1 MSDKVFKGLEPRTVW
16 KHFAE
21 ILKIPRESKNE
32 AKAAEYVETFARQ
45 HGCTVKRDDLGNVVV
60 KVPATKGKEKKPIV
74 VIQGHLD
81 MVCEKN
87 KSKKHDFTKDPIV
100 PVREGAWLTADD
112 TTLGAD
118 NGIAIAAGLAL
129 LEDEDAVHGPLELFF
144 TVDEESGMSGV
155 KKMSGTLLE
164 GRTLLNLDSEEE
176 GILYI
181 GCAGGVDTK
190 MSIDVKKEAAPAGFV
205 PMLLSISG
213 LKGGHSGCDIHLG
226 RGNAI
231 KLMVRALTYLGET
244 VDGADLRLAS
254 LDGGNKRNAIPRE
267 AEATLYVDPKQ
278 RPALEKALQTLQAE
292 WKIEYKLQDPG
303 VSVTLKEEGAKATGR
318 TLVKADFRRVIQM
331 LYAQPNGAIQ
341 YSAAIPGLVETST
354 NLGVV
359 HLEGDTVTSVSL
371 TRSSLESAK
380 GDVAAQM
387 RVVGSMLGAKVD
399 QEAGYPGWNP
409 DLDSPVLNTC
419 KKVYKQL
426 HGKEPE
432 VKAIHAGLECAIIGG
447 KVPGMDM
454 ISFGP
459 TITGPHSPDE
469 RIEIASV
476 PKFYE
481 YTKAVLKALAK

>member
-1 MSDKVFKGLEPRTVW
+1 MSDKVFEGLEPKNVW

-32 AKAAEYVETFARQ
+32 AKAAEYVEKVAKEK
-45 HGCTVKRDDLGNVVV
+45 GCEIKRDDLGNVVV
-60 KVPATKGKEKKPIV
+60 KVPATKGYEDKPIV

-87 KSKKHDFTKDPIV
+87 KSKEHDFAKDPITAV
-100 PVREGAWLTADD
+100 KEGDWITADD

-118 NGIAIAAGLAL
+118 NGIAIAAGLAII
-129 LEDEDAVHGPLELFF
+129 EDEDAVHGPLELFF

-164 GRTLLNLDSEEE
+164 GRTLLNLDSEED

-190 MSIDVKKEAAPAGFV
+190 MSIDVKKEKAPEGYV
-205 PMLLSISG
+205 PMLLNIGG

-231 KLMVRALTYLGET
+231 KLLARALVYLGEK
-244 VDGADLRLAS
+244 VKEADFRVAS

-267 AEATLYVDPKQ
+267 SEATLYLDPKAKGKMEE
-278 RPALEKALQTLQAE
+278 ALKTLEDE
-292 WKIEYKLQDPG
+292 WKIEFKIQEPG
-303 VSVTLKEEGAKATGR
+303 IALTLKEEGAKPGDVVAKEDYER
-318 TLVKADFRRVIQM
+318 IIQL
-331 LYAQPNGAIQ
+331 LYTQPNGALQ
-341 YSAAIPGLVETST
+341 YSAAIEGLVETST

-359 HLEGDTVTSVSL
+359 HLEGNTVTSTSL

-380 GDVAAQM
+380 ASVAAQM
-387 RVVGSMLGAKVD
+387 RIIGNMIGAKVD

-409 DLDSPVLNTC
+409 NLDSNVLN
-419 KKVYKQL
+419 KSKEVYKEMY
-426 HGKEPE
+426 GEEPE

-454 ISFGP
+454 ISYGP

-469 RIEIASV
+469 KLQISTV
-476 PKFYE
+476 PKFYK
-481 YTKAVLKALAK
+481 YTKALLKALAS